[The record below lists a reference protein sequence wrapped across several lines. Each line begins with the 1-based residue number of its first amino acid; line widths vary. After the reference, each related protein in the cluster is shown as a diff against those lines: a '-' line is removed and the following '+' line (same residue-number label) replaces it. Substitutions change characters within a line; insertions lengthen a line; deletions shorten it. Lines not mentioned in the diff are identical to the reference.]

1 MKKESNVYFI
11 VIYDTVK
18 LSYFTNSK
26 DKIPTLNQSFVVYL
40 FPCPGCGNCYVGKTE
55 RIIYERTHE
64 HGWKD
69 KMSAINKHIECYSGF
84 QHLLDL

>member
-1 MKKESNVYFI
+1 MKKESNAYFK
-11 VIYDTVK
+11 VIYITVK

-40 FPCPGCGNCYVGKTE
+40 YSCPGFSNCFVGKTE
-55 RIIYERTHE
+55 RTIYERTHE

-69 KMSAINKHIECYSGF
+69 KMSAVNKHMKCCSGF
-84 QHLLDL
+84 